1 MEKSGGSDNNPV
13 GRSILFNG
21 ESGKYSFSNFT
32 MSLHIMDKSMILPK
46 YLYYVLQ
53 CKYRRGD
60 MKQMQ
65 TQTTGLHNL
74 LTDKF
79 LSSLIPIPPVREQ
92 KKIVLAIED
101 LFRTVDGICDLVKDS
116 Q

>member
-1 MEKSGGSDNNPV
+1 
-13 GRSILFNG
+13 
-21 ESGKYSFSNFT
+21 
-32 MSLHIMDKSMILPK
+32 MSLRILDKNIIHPK

-53 CKYRRGD
+53 YKYRRGD

-79 LSSLIPIPPVREQ
+79 LSASIPIPPVDEQ
-92 KKIVLAIED
+92 EKIVLAIDD
-101 LFRTVDGICDLVKDS
+101 LFRTVDGIRNLVKDGE
-116 Q
+116 